1 MIAERLLE
9 NWLWRD
15 YQEIDST
22 NNLAKA
28 QSLAFDG
35 RPVVYTAV
43 VQTAGR
49 GRLGRSWIS
58 RPGNLFMS
66 QLFCPRLPVS
76 DLVFITSVSV
86 AETITGLTSGLDIAI
101 KWPNDVLIAGAKICG
116 ILIESADNETVVI
129 GTGVNLVSAP
139 PAGQLIYPAA
149 DLRSLGFD
157 ISREFFLAAY
167 LRHFDANLEL
177 CRRQGFSAIR
187 KTWLKYAYR
196 LGKPVKINHGGRVL
210 EGIFKGIDEQG
221 FLLLKQ
227 DEKTI
232 KITVGDLLA

>member
-1 MIAERLLE
+1 MIAERLLG
-9 NWLWRD
+9 NWVWRD

-28 QSLAFDG
+28 QSLTFDG

-58 RPGNLFMS
+58 RPGNLF
-66 QLFCPRLPVS
+66 
-76 DLVFITSVSV
+76 ITSVSV
-86 AETITGLTSGLDIAI
+86 AETIGSLTSGLDIAI

-129 GTGVNLVSAP
+129 GTGVNLISAP
-139 PAGQLIYPAA
+139 PAAQLIYPAA

-157 ISREFFLAAY
+157 ISREVFLAAY

-196 LGKPVKINHGGRVL
+196 LGEPVKINHGGRVL

>member
-9 NWLWRD
+9 NWVWRD

-86 AETITGLTSGLDIAI
+86 AETIAGLTSGLDIAI
-101 KWPNDVLIAGAKICG
+101 KWPNDVLISGAKICG

-129 GTGVNLVSAP
+129 GTGVNLISAP

-157 ISREFFLAAY
+157 ISREVFLAAY

-177 CRRQGFSAIR
+177 CRRQGFLAIR